1 MGQQSIATFFLR
13 GALGAHRSILF
24 CMGMS
29 ALLLTPGISWAD
41 LGVVVAEGSTGPM
54 SVRVRVEPFPPRVG
68 RAFFAVSVRDQATG
82 RPAPE
87 ARGILILKRKVPP
100 GPHSAHS
107 PHRHPL
113 KVNLDAAESRHPGL
127 LGAVL
132 DLPEAGTWSAE
143 IRFAGST
150 TPAAF
155 PFKIEVQPRLD
166 PWIEYAR
173 ALSLPVL
180 GTLLF
185 IWHQRRVF
193 GKKPAGSHS
202 QDGRRS
208 PHP

>member
-1 MGQQSIATFFLR
+1 MTIAFRHDKFSSL
-13 GALGAHRSILF
+13 I
-24 CMGMS
+24 
-29 ALLLTPGISWAD
+29 P
-41 LGVVVAEGSTGPM
+41 
-54 SVRVRVEPFPPRVG
+54 
-68 RAFFAVSVRDQATG
+68 
-82 RPAPE
+82 
-87 ARGILILKRKVPP
+87 ILIQIFGSLVAGIKFGSHELKTL
-100 GPHSAHS
+100 
-107 PHRHPL
+107 L

-193 GKKPAGSHS
+193 GKKPAGSQS